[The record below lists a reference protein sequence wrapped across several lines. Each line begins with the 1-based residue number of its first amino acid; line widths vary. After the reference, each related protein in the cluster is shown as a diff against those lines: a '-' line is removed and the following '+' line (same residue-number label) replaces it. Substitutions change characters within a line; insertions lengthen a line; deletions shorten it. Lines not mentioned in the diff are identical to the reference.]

1 VLSTFGLAVEGES
14 KGRLSGRAVLGDSM
28 AEFDLGVIAPCK
40 EGEGVRVSGCNGGNE
55 FLG

>member
-1 VLSTFGLAVEGES
+1 
-14 KGRLSGRAVLGDSM
+14 VLGDSM